1 MIEVNSE
8 KDIDKNTQ
16 CDIIWLDFDG
26 GGDMLIT
33 RVELI
38 RLYDEIAR
46 IVGDDWD
53 NDTAI
58 RHAVT
63 VVSSSNAGLYSY
75 LIKGYGL

>member
-1 MIEVNSE
+1 
-8 KDIDKNTQ
+8 
-16 CDIIWLDFDG
+16 
-26 GGDMLIT
+26 MLIT
-33 RVELI
+33 SDELI